1 MKIAYIY
8 DAVYPWVKGGA
19 EKRIYE
25 IGKRLA
31 DKGHEVHW
39 YGIGWWFDGNNGRT
53 IDHDGIILH
62 GVCEPMQLY
71 VDGRRSIKE
80 AIYFAEKLLP
90 KLVKERFDVIDCQ
103 D

>member
-25 IGKRLA
+25 IGKRLS

-39 YGIGWWFDGNNGRT
+39 YGIVCGKMRRIMRT
-53 IDHDGIILH
+53 LT
-62 GVCEPMQLY
+62 
-71 VDGRRSIKE
+71 
-80 AIYFAEKLLP
+80 KL
-90 KLVKERFDVIDCQ
+90 KGDDA
-103 D
+103 